1 MIRQL
6 LDTAGRG
13 AALVVT
19 NRRWGATLSASAL
32 GFGLFAG
39 VAIGP
44 GTPGSLA
51 TAPLRLVETPSLV
64 ADAGDAGAPA
74 GKSAPSTSLASAA
87 PEPIGEE
94 PAPLEAFSSAV
105 PFEGESEASP
115 TAGND
120 PKPAPAAPE
129 EPADPESTQLRG
141 TVVHAN
147 PAAGSYALAIEGGEL
162 VPVHAR
168 KLPAP
173 GAKLSLTARRLAN
186 GTFAEEGKP
195 ERGGTAKQAGFRG
208 VVTFVDPDPLA
219 PAYTLSGRGASLFV
233 RVPPDPTGVV
243 PPLPVLGSYQTAT
256 VAVEGDG
263 ALVQRTIEIEPGDP
277 STYLDL
283 AGIYSG
289 LDPETGKLLLSADDT
304 RAGEQDLMLA
314 VPPEIDASKLKSGDS
329 YLATATVD
337 PDGSLRL
344 AGIASDEHTKGAD
357 DPGSAQGDLK
367 SARAAVS

>member
-6 LDTAGRG
+6 LDTGARG

-19 NRRWGATLSASAL
+19 NRRWGATLSAAAL

-51 TAPLRLVETPSLV
+51 TGPLRLIEAPSPV
-64 ADAGDAGAPA
+64 ADAGDAGVPA
-74 GKSAPSTSLASAA
+74 GKSAPSAPLASSA

-94 PAPLEAFSSAV
+94 PAPLEAFPSAV

-115 TAGND
+115 TTGND
-120 PKPAPAAPE
+120 PKPAPADPE
-129 EPADPESTQLRG
+129 EPADPESTQLQG

-147 PAAGSYALAIEGGEL
+147 PAAGSYALTIEGGEL

-173 GAKLSLTARRLAN
+173 GTKVTLTARRLAN
-186 GTFAEEGKP
+186 GAFAEEGKP
-195 ERGGTAKQAGFRG
+195 KRRGAAKQATFRG
-208 VVTFVDPDPLA
+208 VVTFVDPDPIA
-219 PAYTLSGRGASLFV
+219 PSYTLSGRGASLLV
-233 RVPPDPTGVV
+233 RVPPDPTGTV
-243 PPLPVLGSYQTAT
+243 PPLPSLGSYAKAD
-256 VAVEGDG
+256 VAVEQDG
-263 ALVQRTIEIEPGDP
+263 TLVQRTIEIEPGEP

-283 AGIYSG
+283 AGIYAG
-289 LDPETGKLLLSADDT
+289 LSPETGQLLISADDT
-304 RAGEQDLMLA
+304 RAAEQDLSLT
-314 VPPEIDASKLKSGDS
+314 VPPTVDASKLTPGDS
-329 YLATATVD
+329 YLATATVE
-337 PDGSLRL
+337 PDGSLQL

-357 DPGSAQGDLK
+357 DPGSAQGDL
-367 SARAAVS
+367 RR